1 LAQPISGQNNTAL
14 AEWHKEKLARAPQSL
29 AAAKSEV
36 DLQGADRLRERG
48 PRAAAQKTGA
58 LRE

>member
-1 LAQPISGQNNTAL
+1 L

-36 DLQGADRLRERG
+36 DLQGADRLRERD